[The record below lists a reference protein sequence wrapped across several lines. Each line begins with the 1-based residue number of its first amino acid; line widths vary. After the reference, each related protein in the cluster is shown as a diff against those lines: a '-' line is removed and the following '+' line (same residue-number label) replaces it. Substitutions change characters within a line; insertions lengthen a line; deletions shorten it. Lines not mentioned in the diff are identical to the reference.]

1 MEIFAGDSIYLS
13 SAVSGG
19 SGNYTYNWVPPQNV
33 SCSVCPSTYVSPSF
47 TGYYDLYVTDSNGCV
62 AEAST
67 HFEIVNTFYIPNA
80 FTPDNDGINDY
91 FKIEAAKVQEFKMF
105 IFDRWGEVVFKSENI
120 DDAWDGT
127 HGSFDAKSDVYVY
140 KINVKFIDKKQENII
155 GHVTLI
161 R

>member
-1 MEIFAGDSIYLS
+1 RLSGLRHSHRKLCVPQFVVDIINGSSLEIFAGDSIYLS

-67 HFEIVNTFYIPNA
+67 HFEIVHTFYIPNA

-91 FKIEAAKVQEFKMF
+91 FKIQAANEQEFKF
-105 IFDRWGEVVFKSENI
+105 LIFNCWGEVVFNPEI
-120 DDAWDGT
+120 EEEPWYAT
-127 HGSFDAKSDVYVY
+127 HGSLE
-140 KINVKFIDKKQENII
+140 EN
-155 GHVTLI
+155 
-161 R
+161 